1 MADNAIG
8 IDVGEKYTRIGD
20 SSLKSGKIQLDALA
34 EEFTV
39 SNFYSDDTEKTIE
52 LQAELISK
60 TVRDLKIGKR
70 NARVVIPDAT
80 SFHQVMEFSKLN
92 QKELLS
98 AVRYQ
103 ADQFI
108 PLPIDEVLF
117 DIEII
122 RENPITRKNTVLVVA
137 SPKKIVDR
145 VEKSIELAGLV
156 PETLETELSAISRF
170 LSDQYQYTEQNPSS
184 YLVINFGYTATSIY
198 LFAMPGGII
207 TELRTVKTGYDL
219 FIKELKFNLEFQD
232 AKAIEVLSTIG
243 FDPSATYDLATYAG
257 PLIRDIINEMSKFII
272 LAQDKHSLP
281 VKKIILC
288 NYDNKLHSFDKKIDE
303 LIHIP
308 TESLL
313 MRDLLINNPISQT
326 FAGTMSSFVSSIAAN
341 FR

>member
-1 MADNAIG
+1 MADTAIG
-8 IDVGEKYTRIGD
+8 IDVGEKYTRVVD
-20 SSLKSGKIQLDALA
+20 ASLKGGKVEVSALS
-34 EEFTV
+34 EEQTV
-39 SNFYSDDTEKTIE
+39 ANFYSDDTEKSIE
-52 LQAELISK
+52 LESELILK
-60 TVRDLKIGKR
+60 ITKDLKIGKR
-70 NARVVIPDAT
+70 NARVIIPDAT

-122 RENPITRKNTVLVVA
+122 RENPVTRKNTVLVVA

-145 VEKSIELAGLV
+145 VEKAIELSGLI
-156 PETLETELSAISRF
+156 PESLETELSAISRF
-170 LSDQYQYTEQNPSS
+170 FSDVYQYNDPNPGS
-184 YLVINFGYTATSIY
+184 YLVINFGFTTTSLY

-243 FDPSATYDLATYAG
+243 FDVNATYDLATYAG
-257 PLIRDIINEMSKFII
+257 PLIRDILNEMTKFVI
-272 LAQDKHSLP
+272 LAQDKHALP
-281 VKKIILC
+281 VKKIFLC
-288 NYDNKLHSFDKKIDE
+288 NHESKLHSFDKKITE
-303 LIHIP
+303 LIHVP

-313 MRDLLINNPISQT
+313 LRDLIVNNPISQT
-326 FAGTMSSFVSSIAAN
+326 YANTMSSFTAAISAN

>member
-8 IDVGEKYTRIGD
+8 IDVGEKYTRISD
-20 SSLKSGKIQLDALA
+20 SSLKGGKVQLDAVS
-34 EEFTV
+34 EEMTV
-39 SNFYSDDTEKTIE
+39 TGFYSDDTEKTIE
-52 LQAELISK
+52 LQAELLAKIN
-60 TVRDLKIGKR
+60 RDLKISKR
-70 NARVVIPDAT
+70 NARVIIPDAT

-108 PLPIDEVLF
+108 PLPIEDVLF

-170 LSDQYQYTEQNPSS
+170 FSDVYVYPDQNPSS
-184 YLVINFGYTATSIY
+184 YLVVNFGYTTTSLY

-243 FDPSATYDLATYAG
+243 FDPSSTYDLATYAG
-257 PLIRDIINEMSKFII
+257 PLIRDILNEMTKFVI
-272 LAQDKHSLP
+272 LAQDKHALP
-281 VKKIILC
+281 VKKIYLC
-288 NYDNKLHSFDKKIDE
+288 NHDSKLHSFDKKINE
-303 LIHIP
+303 LIKIP

-313 MRDLLINNPISQT
+313 LRDLLVNNPISQT
-326 FAGTMSSFVSSIAAN
+326 FATSMSSFISSIAAN